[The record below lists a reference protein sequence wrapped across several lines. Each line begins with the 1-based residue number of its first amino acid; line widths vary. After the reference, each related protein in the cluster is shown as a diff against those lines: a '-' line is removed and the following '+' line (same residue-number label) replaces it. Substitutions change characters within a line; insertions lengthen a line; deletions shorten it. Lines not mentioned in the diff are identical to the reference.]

1 MKTINRNYKVVLL
14 LILFLVIINLL
25 VFYSCNYPPPDES
38 KQQIENLKEE
48 LRILGLRLDSLNKVR
63 DQLLKDIEEQ
73 DKKLKMMQEAID
85 SLKNMN

>member
-1 MKTINRNYKVVLL
+1 MKPLNRNYKVVLL

-25 VFYSCNYPPPDES
+25 FFYSCNYPPPDES